1 MNIGDICTRA
11 VVSIG
16 VDEPVRQAA
25 ELMRNH
31 HVGSLVVTE
40 SADGGLTP
48 VGMLTDRDIAV
59 GVVAKVVDPETVT
72 VGDIMSTGALIAEE
86 EDDIGEILEDMRK
99 EGVRRVPVV
108 DQGGILIGIFSLD
121 DFLQIMALHMDLVAG
136 IVGSQRLEET
146 RLRA

>member
-11 VVSIG
+11 VVSIA

-40 SADGGLTP
+40 TADGGLAP

-59 GVVAKVVDPETVT
+59 GVVAKEVDPETVT
-72 VGDIMSTGALIAEE
+72 VGDIMSTGALIADE
-86 EDDIGEILEDMRK
+86 EDEVGEILEDMRK

-108 DQGGILIGIFSLD
+108 DQTGILVGIFSLD
-121 DFLQIMALHMDLVAG
+121 DLLQFMALQMDLVAG
-136 IVGSQRLEET
+136 IVGSQRSEEA

>member
-86 EDDIGEILEDMRK
+86 VDDIGEILEDMRK